1 MPPVQPLTCR
11 VTGRGFGAISAG
23 RPIHTPGIQ
32 IHGDRN
38 GCAATTRPTRR
49 HNDVEVNMDKVER
62 AVLAA
67 IFGIAAGFA
76 IGAGAVRFHDC
87 MAAGGHVNQCIVRA
101 FG

>member
-1 MPPVQPLTCR
+1 
-11 VTGRGFGAISAG
+11 
-23 RPIHTPGIQ
+23 
-32 IHGDRN
+32 
-38 GCAATTRPTRR
+38 
-49 HNDVEVNMDKVER
+49 VEVNMDKVER